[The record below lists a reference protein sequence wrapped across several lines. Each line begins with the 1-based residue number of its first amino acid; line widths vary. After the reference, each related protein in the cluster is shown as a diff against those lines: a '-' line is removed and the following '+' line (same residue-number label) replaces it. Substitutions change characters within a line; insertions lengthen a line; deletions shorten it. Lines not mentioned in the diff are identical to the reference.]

1 MWPTSSSLLKGHQ
14 NDSNSAPYF
23 ARYRIWGDHFYGKSL
38 NSILRSQHFVGVCKK
53 TEFPMTLL
61 FFFNLYGTF
70 NKARKILQSEGW
82 SPFRP
87 VLGPLSWCFNWLEHL
102 IARYCSITK
111 LCLTLCNPMNC
122 SKPGFPAHHH
132 LPEFAHLMPI
142 KLVISLLTSQS
153 SNQIF
158 SMGMESSQA
167 PLRRSS
173 SG

>member
-1 MWPTSSSLLKGHQ
+1 MIQIVPLTLQDTGYEGIIFMVRASTQYLDHSILWV
-14 NDSNSAPYF
+14 F
-23 ARYRIWGDHFYGKSL
+23 ARKL
-38 NSILRSQHFVGVCKK
+38 N
-53 TEFPMTLL
+53 FPWPF